1 MKHLNKKKKK
11 SLWAMYSNSTIYF
24 TLIVSL
30 VLHTIVIYSI
40 PAVNVFSEGPDPS
53 SEPIVVDI
61 YQEEAS
67 ESVSEMAQPD
77 SDQFLAHVPDN
88 IAPLEQPSD
97 MSDTEP
103 KPDRLDLEVPIPE
116 FERQVT
122 SDHDTFLLSQL
133 TERDPD
139 LFLPEKRSVS
149 QTPDHQQPVL
159 PKQQLSEK
167 ITMAP
172 PPLPLQVQPPQAI
185 HEYEPIKMRTFST
198 KPLPQQDQDE
208 PSIQFPLRSPQHEQS
223 PSALSQN
230 VADSPFSFNKPP
242 VKDLA
247 KESSAPALTR
257 SDTMAFSPKRQFG
270 IVKEKESDT
279 NQFGIFAGKKF
290 DEPPMKD
297 AVEEARATVQQLP
310 PQPEETELA
319 QNLPAESQI
328 EGPIR
333 GRAIVRRPQPPQVN
347 VSIEVELRLRFW
359 VLPDGTIGEV
369 IPIKRGD
376 AQLERIAITYLKQW
390 RFEPLA
396 PGVPQEKIWG
406 TIPIRFTVQ

>member
-223 PSALSQN
+223 PLSL
-230 VADSPFSFNKPP
+230 
-242 VKDLA
+242 VKML
-247 KESSAPALTR
+247 L
-257 SDTMAFSPKRQFG
+257 
-270 IVKEKESDT
+270 IVHSLST
-279 NQFGIFAGKKF
+279 SHQ
-290 DEPPMKD
+290 
-297 AVEEARATVQQLP
+297 
-310 PQPEETELA
+310 
-319 QNLPAESQI
+319 
-328 EGPIR
+328 
-333 GRAIVRRPQPPQVN
+333 
-347 VSIEVELRLRFW
+347 
-359 VLPDGTIGEV
+359 
-369 IPIKRGD
+369 
-376 AQLERIAITYLKQW
+376 
-390 RFEPLA
+390 
-396 PGVPQEKIWG
+396 
-406 TIPIRFTVQ
+406 